1 FKEGQDEIT
10 IYSNEN
16 YSAYIHL
23 IKVIKKSSEEAYDYS
38 AELVVKDK
46 NNQEIKIKVYGQ
58 GGC

>member
-1 FKEGQDEIT
+1 M
-10 IYSNEN
+10 
-16 YSAYIHL
+16 